1 SAAMLPGIALYLLLF
16 AEGRKTLKT
25 PGPYLSLTLFLIIMG
40 WHLWYVDSHHMGTV
54 THIGDYVAS
63 DFSSRIKAVR
73 FLVAQF
79 LYLTP
84 LLLVFFTVFLYQ
96 RRKTPVETSDEI
108 PQNQGLSSF
117 ISWIFLFPLIG
128 TAVVGFLAGIG
139 A

>member
-1 SAAMLPGIALYLLLF
+1 MLIPIWALTILIAYFAIQRGQYRYWIALGLISGVAMLTKYYSAAMLPGIALYLLLF

-84 LLLVFFTVFLYQ
+84 LLLVFFFVSG
-96 RRKTPVETSDEI
+96 TP
-108 PQNQGLSSF
+108 
-117 ISWIFLFPLIG
+117 
-128 TAVVGFLAGIG
+128 
-139 A
+139 